1 MGIIIFFRMR
11 IQYFS
16 GFMALV
22 ATTVQA
28 IGTYDE
34 GLVMSQADNEVDIDA
49 ENNLDDLP
57 FETDDDS
64 MAQIDGE
71 GEGSTELDTKSDV
84 DADADAD
91 LSTDIS
97 TDIET
102 DTEAEKK
109 PVKKLVKKDDKKSD
123 KKTKKPK
130 KSKK

>member
-1 MGIIIFFRMR
+1 MGINIFRMR

-28 IGTYDE
+28 LGTYDE

-84 DADADAD
+84 DADAD